1 MHIEHV
7 LHQGSGERNEDCL
20 IIDRT
25 IFGVFDGATSLD
37 GACYAGGLSG
47 GAMASAI
54 AGQAF
59 LRNEGPLEGLAAR
72 ANDSIRERMERCGV
86 DVSRR
91 CGLWST
97 SAAVVRLTDGGIEWF
112 RTGDAQVVFV
122 GADGGFRVA
131 AGREDHDYPT
141 LSMIRERGR
150 RHPDVQ
156 GLIETVRLGMNR
168 DYGVLNGE
176 REAEEFFLAG
186 LEPAG
191 NVSAVLLF
199 TDGLDIPS
207 ETPQRRKDFSDL
219 VEKHRELGLPG
230 LCDHVRRLEAADPD
244 IERYPR
250 FKRHDDIAA
259 IAIHLRSPA

>member
-20 IIDRT
+20 IIDRN
-25 IFGVFDGATSLD
+25 IFGVFDGATSLN
-37 GACYAGGLSG
+37 GACFDGGLSG

-54 AGQAF
+54 AGRTFQ
-59 LRNEGPLEGLAAR
+59 RNDGPLGGLAVR
-72 ANDSIRERMERCGV
+72 ANDSIREGMKRRGV
-86 DVSRR
+86 DVSLR

-97 SAAVVRLTDGGIEWF
+97 SAAVVRLTDGGVEWF

-122 GADGGFRVA
+122 GEDGGFRVA

-150 RHPDVQ
+150 HHPDVQ

-168 DYGVLNGE
+168 NYGVLNGE
-176 REAEEFFLAG
+176 REAENFFLTG
-186 LEPAG
+186 LEPAD
-191 NVSAVLLF
+191 NIRAVLLF
-199 TDGLDIPS
+199 TDGLDIPC
-207 ETPQRRKDFSDL
+207 ETPQRRKDFSGL
-219 VEKHRELGLPG
+219 VDAHRKLGLSG
-230 LCDHVRRLEAADPD
+230 LRDHIRSLEAADPE

-250 FKRHDDIAA
+250 FKRHDDMAA
-259 IAIHLRSPA
+259 IAIHF